1 MLCFQSELPQHSID
15 AWIVPI
21 KGKQWVNLLDE
32 LIVRLWPVILH
43 STASHV
49 ATVIPI
55 WPMRCIS
62 IVLWEIST
70 RRWQWKARWV
80 PVPMSMN
87 GRPGRTDPTEL
98 NIDRARGTVAPT
110 LVRYI
115 STPTPILAS
124 ILLPINS
131 GPRSLT
137 SSPTPSCPHI
147 VTPQPLVHMQQDDP
161 IKRRSSLFPRTKRT
175 SPYQH
180 PSAVHESLGARE
192 WKEKYSKYQT
202 RHPSRLKSRIWKAY
216 DDDVSS
222 SSRHVLLIAA

>member
-1 MLCFQSELPQHSID
+1 MWRPSFQFGQCVAL
-15 AWIVPI
+15 VLFC
-21 KGKQWVNLLDE
+21 GKLAQGGGSGSYE
-32 LIVRLWPVILH
+32 R
-43 STASHV
+43 
-49 ATVIPI
+49 
-55 WPMRCIS
+55 
-62 IVLWEIST
+62 
-70 RRWQWKARWV
+70 KARWV

-87 GRPGRTDPTEL
+87 GRSGRTDPTEL

-161 IKRRSSLFPRTKRT
+161 IKRRSSSFPRTKRT

-180 PSAVHESLGARE
+180 PSAVHESLDARE
-192 WKEKYSKYQT
+192 WKEKYSKYQM